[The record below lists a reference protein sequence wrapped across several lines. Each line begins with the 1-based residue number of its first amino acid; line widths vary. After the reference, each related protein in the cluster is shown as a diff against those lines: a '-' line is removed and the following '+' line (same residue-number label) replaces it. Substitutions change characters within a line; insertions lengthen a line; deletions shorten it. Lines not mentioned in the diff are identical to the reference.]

1 MSTLSNSS
9 RDDNTPS
16 AISNAALELL
26 GHMRAALLTER
37 ERADLWSI
45 AFGSGPITAVHLTT
59 VEHIAR
65 KLEGRRAA

>member
-1 MSTLSNSS
+1 MTTIANPS
-9 RDDNTPS
+9 RDGNTSS
-16 AISNAALELL
+16 AISTTALELL
-26 GHMRAALLTER
+26 GHMRAALLSER

-59 VEHIAR
+59 VERVAR